1 MGGGPL
7 GKRGVAK
14 MKKVCI
20 IPGDDAAPEAVLPA
34 VEILRSMEL
43 PIEFLLPPTGEE
55 GIRKHGAGFP
65 EEARRAVD
73 ESDTT
78 IFGATSGVT
87 GGLSYLRSAK
97 DTYANLRPIKYLP
110 GMRSPLAHPQGIDLV
125 LVREN
130 SEDAYVG
137 IEGDLQ
143 TLDPSRLAPDRRT
156 GEPLDVSPKGKFA
169 IKVITEAGTRRIA
182 KFACDLALRRKR
194 EGRPGRLTITSKYNL
209 LRQTDGLFKE
219 VAEEVARGYPDL
231 RCETLIVDNFAQQLM
246 IDPKRFDVVVIPN
259 LYGDI
264 LSDGAAGLIGGLG
277 AAPSGC
283 YGDRFAYFEP
293 VHGSAPDIKGQNVI
307 NPTATLLSAAMML
320 EYLGLPDDARR
331 LTDAIAGVYAE
342 GAHLTRDQHGTAGT
356 TEFCAAV
363 QSRLVDTGV

>member
-20 IPGDDAAPEAVLPA
+20 IPGDDAAPEAVLPT

-55 GIRKHGAGFP
+55 GIRKHGDGFP

-87 GGLSYLRSAK
+87 GGLSYLRSTK
-97 DTYANLRPIKYLP
+97 DTYANLRPIKYLS

-169 IKVITEAGTRRIA
+169 IKVDHRSGHPPHREVRLRSGPAQEARRQA
-182 KFACDLALRRKR
+182 
-194 EGRPGRLTITSKYNL
+194 RPA
-209 LRQTDGLFKE
+209 DHHFE
-219 VAEEVARGYPDL
+219 VTTCFDRPTVSSR
-231 RCETLIVDNFAQQLM
+231 TW
-246 IDPKRFDVVVIPN
+246 PKRSPAATRI
-259 LYGDI
+259 YGAKR
-264 LSDGAAGLIGGLG
+264 SSWTTS
-277 AAPSGC
+277 PS
-283 YGDRFAYFEP
+283 
-293 VHGSAPDIKGQNVI
+293 S
-307 NPTATLLSAAMML
+307 S
-320 EYLGLPDDARR
+320 
-331 LTDAIAGVYAE
+331 
-342 GAHLTRDQHGTAGT
+342 
-356 TEFCAAV
+356 
-363 QSRLVDTGV
+363 